1 MKSKKR
7 PLPSLELLEGRWVPA
22 TVSFIN
28 GTLFISNPTVPAT
41 TGVVLTQTAANRFSV
56 ADNGHALGTY
66 AGVGNINYTG
76 SNASDKFTVNLGA
89 FTYTGSLFANS
100 GNGNDTISV
109 TGAGGAIRGNLTLL
123 PGLGNDFVSL
133 NNAAGSGAFTVGGTT
148 QVIDSGGNDTINLG
162 NASAVSD
169 FLGNVSL
176 SGMNNVTLGFG
187 QPDTF
192 GGDLSATVAGEAVPL
207 FFQTKTVTG
216 PAVTIN
222 GSLQLTGGAGNDTVV
237 DSDLAVNRDV
247 TIDLAGAPN
256 DPLNSNLVST
266 AADPATGTPATPLRV
281 NGNFSYT
288 GGSGVDELILSG
300 YQVGGS
306 MTLNLGDGNDV
317 VDLGTIGGLLQAP
330 TIGGDLSITGGNGN
344 IDLNGAF
351 FGDTE
356 VAALVSGN
364 FTVNLGNGN
373 DAMTVANAPGGL
385 FSWTSGNGNDNVTLG
400 AAGTNGQAFNVHMQF
415 GTGNDTLAL
424 AGGTV
429 ATPNSI
435 TGFVDMGGPP
445 GGNAFDPTGSLVAG
459 TWVIVGPFTLQ
470 NV

>member
-1 MKSKKR
+1 MKPKKR
-7 PLPSLELLEGRWVPA
+7 APLALEHLEDRWAPA
-22 TVSFIN
+22 TVQFFN
-28 GTLFISNPTVPAT
+28 GTLFVSNPTVPAT
-41 TGVVLTQTAANRFSV
+41 TGVVLTQTAANTFSV
-56 ADNGHALGTY
+56 RDNGTPLGTY

-76 SNASDKFTVNLGA
+76 SNLADKFTLNLGA
-89 FTYTGSLFANS
+89 LTYTGSLFANS

-109 TGAGGAIRGNLTLL
+109 TGTGGAIRGNLTLL
-123 PGLGNDFVSL
+123 PGLGDDLVQMNST
-133 NNAAGSGAFTVGGTT
+133 GTGGITVGGTL
-148 QVIDSGGNDTINLG
+148 QVSDSGGNDTINLG
-162 NASAVSD
+162 NASAVSH

-216 PAVTIN
+216 SAVTIN

-266 AADPATGTPATPLRV
+266 AADVSTGAPATPLRV

-317 VDLGTIGGLLQAP
+317 VDLGTVGGLLPAP
-330 TIGGDLSITGGNGN
+330 TIGGDLSITGGNGD

-373 DAMTVANAPGGL
+373 NTMTVGNAPGGL

-415 GTGNDTLAL
+415 GTGNDTLTL

-429 ATPNSI
+429 VAPNTI

-445 GGNAFDPTGSLVAG
+445 GGNAFDPTGQLATG
-459 TWVIVGPFTLQ
+459 TWVVLPPFTLQ